1 MTPVS
6 GAAAGPVREPRL
18 GELAAVFLR
27 LGTIAFGGPAA
38 HIAMMEEEFVR
49 RRGWLARQD
58 FLDLVGAAGLIP
70 GPSSTEVAIYVGY
83 RRSGWRGLIVAGTC
97 FILPAAVLV
106 TALAWA
112 YVRFGELPQAGAVLH
127 GVKAAVIAVIAQALL
142 SLGRTAFRTRGLL
155 ALGALGAIASLMGV
169 NPLAVL
175 AGCGLARGLIRRQA
189 PPEGGEQAALFLTGA
204 GAAGAAAAASA
215 VPVTLPKLFLLF
227 LKIGAVVFGSGY
239 VLLAFL
245 RGDFVEG
252 TRWLTEG
259 QLLDAV
265 AVGQVTPGPVFT
277 TATFIGYLLAG
288 LPGAGV
294 ATVAIFLPSF
304 VLVALSGPFLRR
316 LRASPL
322 AAAILDGVNA
332 GAVAV
337 ILAVGLQLGRTAL
350 VDAPT
355 IGVAAAGFVALA
367 FFRLNSAWLV
377 LAGAAVGWLF
387 G

>member
-1 MTPVS
+1 MS
-6 GAAAGPVREPRL
+6 GGARPRTGSPGDRRL
-18 GELAAVFLR
+18 GELATVFLR
-27 LGTIAFGGPAA
+27 LGTVAFGGPAA

-49 RRGWLARQD
+49 RRGWLPKQD

-83 RRSGWRGLIVAGTC
+83 RRSGWRGLLVGGAC
-97 FILPAAVLV
+97 FILPAALLV

-112 YVRFGELPQAGAVLH
+112 YVRLGRLLEVGAVLY
-127 GVKAAVIAVIAQALL
+127 GVKAVVIAIIAQALL
-142 SLGRTAFRTRGLL
+142 SLGKAAFKTKGLL
-155 ALGALGAIASLMGV
+155 AVGAVAAVASRYGV

-175 AGCGLARGLIRRQA
+175 AGSGLAWGLLLQVPR
-189 PPEGGEQAALFLTGA
+189 PKGGRSVALLLGGA
-204 GAAGAAAAASA
+204 GAAGVAAA
-215 VPVTLPKLFLLF
+215 VQPVTLSKLFLLF
-227 LKIGAVVFGSGY
+227 LKIGATVFGSGY

-245 RGDFVEG
+245 RADFVEG
-252 TRWLTEG
+252 TRWLTEAR
-259 QLLDAV
+259 LLDAV

-288 LPGAGV
+288 LPGAAV

-304 VLVALSGPFLRR
+304 ALVAGSGPLIPRLRR
-316 LRASPL
+316 SPM

-337 ILAVGLQLGRTAL
+337 ILVVGLQLGRTAL
-350 VDAPT
+350 VDAT
-355 IGVAAAGFVALA
+355 TVALA
-367 FFRLNSAWLV
+367 VAGFAALVVFRLNSAWLV
-377 LAGAAVGWLF
+377 VGGALVGWLV